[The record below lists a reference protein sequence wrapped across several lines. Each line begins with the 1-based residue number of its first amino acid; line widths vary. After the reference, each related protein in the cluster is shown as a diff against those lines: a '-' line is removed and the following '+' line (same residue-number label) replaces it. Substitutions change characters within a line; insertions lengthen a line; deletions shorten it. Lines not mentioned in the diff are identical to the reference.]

1 MRPLIISDTGLIMVL
16 SLQSFS
22 WCCCCDLCGMIN
34 KLMMSLFRFSYD
46 CYLVDSLWAIPTLSV
61 HFQGV
66 VSLCQCHQRSWA
78 QWSFQITI
86 IAAATILTINIT
98 NKAFSIDIII
108 IINNKQVKKI
118 SSSFFRMWKIWFHKS
133 CDRDVDLQKLLVS
146 ILSTKL
152 ETTKNAKHNRP

>member
-34 KLMMSLFRFSYD
+34 KLMMLLFRFSYD

-66 VSLCQCHQRSWA
+66 VPLCQCHQRSWA

-108 IINNKQVKKI
+108 IINNQQVEKI
-118 SSSFFRMWKIWFHKS
+118 SLSFFRKK
-133 CDRDVDLQKLLVS
+133 CGKYDCPNLQKLLVS
-146 ILSTKL
+146 IFSIKWKI
-152 ETTKNAKHNRP
+152 TKNAKHNCLQR